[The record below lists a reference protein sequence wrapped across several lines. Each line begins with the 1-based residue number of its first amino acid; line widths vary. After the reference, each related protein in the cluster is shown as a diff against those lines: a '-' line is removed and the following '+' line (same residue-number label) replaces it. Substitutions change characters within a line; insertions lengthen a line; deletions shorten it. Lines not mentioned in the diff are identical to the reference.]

1 MGPHALDVQTASS
14 SWNYV
19 SSEVRFFRGKTQAL
33 LVEEGILDKHISKTS
48 ALVSATNYLL
58 GKIFE
63 DQSCVLLFLV
73 SSLALPGLEHNT
85 QDMFITNKYV
95 QRSKKRRDWGD
106 HAQLCGWSGQDV
118 RWALTNGGNCR
129 NC

>member
-1 MGPHALDVQTASS
+1 MGPRALDVQTASS

-85 QDMFITNKYV
+85 QDMFNK
-95 QRSKKRRDWGD
+95 QIC
-106 HAQLCGWSGQDV
+106 AEEQETSGLG
-118 RWALTNGGNCR
+118 RPRTALWMEWAGCKVGVDQWWKL
-129 NC
+129 